1 MPNGYIDVMQV
12 FNKVIKPP
20 FTYVREQGLS
30 SVVDVDDVL
39 LGCDPFEEYQG
50 NVFSTVT
57 YLMDLGFYI
66 HPEKP
71 TGTPTEEII
80 FLGYHI
86 FLRMT
91 IAVTSEKKQKIKW
104 KVEGLLSKSSTI
116 REVLGSI
123 VVSFETVPNGRLHY
137 RHIEFDKIPAL
148 KQNKGNFET
157 KYYLFPT
164 AAAELK

>member
-1 MPNGYIDVMQV
+1 MPNGYIDVMQD

-39 LGCDPFEEYQG
+39 LGCDPFEEYQD

-91 IAVTSEKKQKIKW
+91 IAVTSEKKQKIK
-104 KVEGLLSKSSTI
+104 
-116 REVLGSI
+116 
-123 VVSFETVPNGRLHY
+123 
-137 RHIEFDKIPAL
+137 
-148 KQNKGNFET
+148 
-157 KYYLFPT
+157 
-164 AAAELK
+164 